1 MAEGAK
7 DSCVISP
14 RAVMTIDLDELAE
27 ELSEFEDK
35 KKAKSSSPL
44 QDRVIAGFEEI
55 NRFVD
60 EHERIPQNIEGRDIF
75 ERLYA
80 VRLKE
85 IRKLEV
91 SSELLSEIDSHG
103 LLLIEDDSDQMLDED
118 LDEDDLLA
126 ELETDFGETELSQ
139 LTHVRSSAEKRAA
152 EEIANRTI
160 CQDFDQFAPL
170 FKSVQADIKSGMR
183 PVVPFGK
190 DAKVEQGDFFI
201 VDGLTAYVAHA
212 GEEFK
217 KEGLDRTDAR
227 LRVIFS
233 NKTESDLL
241 RTSLQRAL
249 YKDDASRRVA
259 RDLEGS
265 LFGNM
270 LDQGD
275 VETGVI
281 YVLRS
286 LSEEPFI
293 AENRELIHK
302 IGVTGGSLEKRI
314 ANAQYEAT
322 YLLAGVEVVREFK
335 LVGINRKKLEKLLDD
350 FFSAA
355 RLDIEI
361 PDRFGKL
368 VRPREWFLVPLAVID
383 ETIQRIRE
391 GTITDFV
398 YDREA
403 ATLVPYKLG

>member
-1 MAEGAK
+1 
-7 DSCVISP
+7 
-14 RAVMTIDLDELAE
+14 MTIDLDELAE

-35 KKAKSSSPL
+35 KKAKSSSPI

-368 VRPREWFLVPLAVID
+368 VRPREWFLVPLVVID

-391 GTITDFV
+391 GTITNFV

>member
-1 MAEGAK
+1 
-7 DSCVISP
+7 
-14 RAVMTIDLDELAE
+14 MTIDLDELAE

-60 EHERIPQNIEGRDIF
+60 EHGRIPQNIEGRDIF

-391 GTITDFV
+391 GTITNFV

-403 ATLVPYKLG
+403 PTLVPYKLG

>member
-1 MAEGAK
+1 
-7 DSCVISP
+7 
-14 RAVMTIDLDELAE
+14 MTIDLDELAE

-368 VRPREWFLVPLAVID
+368 VRPREWFLVPLVVID

-391 GTITDFV
+391 GTITNFV

>member
-1 MAEGAK
+1 
-7 DSCVISP
+7 
-14 RAVMTIDLDELAE
+14 MTIDLDELAE

-183 PVVPFGK
+183 PVMPFGK

-368 VRPREWFLVPLAVID
+368 VRPREWFLVPLVVID

-391 GTITDFV
+391 GTITNFV

>member
-1 MAEGAK
+1 
-7 DSCVISP
+7 
-14 RAVMTIDLDELAE
+14 MTIDLDELAE

-35 KKAKSSSPL
+35 KKAKSSFPL

-55 NRFVD
+55 TQFVD
-60 EHERIPQNIEGRDIF
+60 EHGRIPQNIEGRDIF

-183 PVVPFGK
+183 PVMPFGK
-190 DAKVEQGDFFI
+190 DAKVKQGDFFI
-201 VDGLTAYVAHA
+201 VDGLTAYVADA

-233 NKTESDLL
+233 P
-241 RTSLQRAL
+241 
-249 YKDDASRRVA
+249 ASICKA
-259 RDLEGS
+259 
-265 LFGNM
+265 
-270 LDQGD
+270 
-275 VETGVI
+275 
-281 YVLRS
+281 
-286 LSEEPFI
+286 
-293 AENRELIHK
+293 
-302 IGVTGGSLEKRI
+302 
-314 ANAQYEAT
+314 
-322 YLLAGVEVVREFK
+322 
-335 LVGINRKKLEKLLDD
+335 
-350 FFSAA
+350 
-355 RLDIEI
+355 
-361 PDRFGKL
+361 
-368 VRPREWFLVPLAVID
+368 LAV
-383 ETIQRIRE
+383 
-391 GTITDFV
+391 
-398 YDREA
+398 
-403 ATLVPYKLG
+403 

>member
-1 MAEGAK
+1 
-7 DSCVISP
+7 
-14 RAVMTIDLDELAE
+14 MTIDLDELAE

-201 VDGLTAYVAHA
+201 VDGLTAYVADA

-293 AENRELIHK
+293 AENQELIHK

-391 GTITDFV
+391 GTITNFV
-398 YDREA
+398 YDRET

>member
-1 MAEGAK
+1 
-7 DSCVISP
+7 
-14 RAVMTIDLDELAE
+14 MTIDLDELAE

-60 EHERIPQNIEGRDIF
+60 EHGRIPQNIEGRDIF

-391 GTITDFV
+391 GTITNFV

>member
-1 MAEGAK
+1 
-7 DSCVISP
+7 
-14 RAVMTIDLDELAE
+14 MTIDLDELAE

-350 FFSAA
+350 FFSGA

-368 VRPREWFLVPLAVID
+368 VRPREWFLVPLHVID
-383 ETIQRIRE
+383 ETIERIKNL
-391 GTITDFV
+391 TNT
-398 YDREA
+398 
-403 ATLVPYKLG
+403 

>member
-1 MAEGAK
+1 
-7 DSCVISP
+7 
-14 RAVMTIDLDELAE
+14 MTIDLDELAE

-183 PVVPFGK
+183 PVMPFGK

-391 GTITDFV
+391 GTITNFV

>member
-1 MAEGAK
+1 
-7 DSCVISP
+7 
-14 RAVMTIDLDELAE
+14 MTIDLDELAE

-391 GTITDFV
+391 GTIMDFV
-398 YDREA
+398 YDRET

>member
-1 MAEGAK
+1 
-7 DSCVISP
+7 
-14 RAVMTIDLDELAE
+14 MTIDLDELAE

-391 GTITDFV
+391 GTITNFV
-398 YDREA
+398 YDRET

>member
-1 MAEGAK
+1 
-7 DSCVISP
+7 
-14 RAVMTIDLDELAE
+14 MTIDLDELAE

-201 VDGLTAYVAHA
+201 VDGLTAYVADA

-241 RTSLQRAL
+241 RTSLRRAL

-391 GTITDFV
+391 GTITNFV

-403 ATLVPYKLG
+403 ATLVTYKLG

>member
-1 MAEGAK
+1 
-7 DSCVISP
+7 
-14 RAVMTIDLDELAE
+14 MTIDLDELAE

-183 PVVPFGK
+183 PVMPFGK

>member
-1 MAEGAK
+1 
-7 DSCVISP
+7 
-14 RAVMTIDLDELAE
+14 MTIDLDELAE

-201 VDGLTAYVAHA
+201 VDGLTAYVADA

-293 AENRELIHK
+293 AENQELIHK

-391 GTITDFV
+391 GTITNFV

>member
-1 MAEGAK
+1 
-7 DSCVISP
+7 
-14 RAVMTIDLDELAE
+14 MTIDLDELAE

-249 YKDDASRRVA
+249 YKDDSSRRVA

-403 ATLVPYKLG
+403 ATLVPHKSG

>member
-1 MAEGAK
+1 
-7 DSCVISP
+7 
-14 RAVMTIDLDELAE
+14 MTIDLDELAE

-60 EHERIPQNIEGRDIF
+60 EHGRIPQNIEGRDIF

-183 PVVPFGK
+183 PVMPFGK

-391 GTITDFV
+391 GTITNFV
-398 YDREA
+398 YDRET

>member
-1 MAEGAK
+1 
-7 DSCVISP
+7 
-14 RAVMTIDLDELAE
+14 MTIDLDELAE

-160 CQDFDQFAPL
+160 CHDFDQFAPL

-391 GTITDFV
+391 GTITNFV

>member
-1 MAEGAK
+1 
-7 DSCVISP
+7 
-14 RAVMTIDLDELAE
+14 MTIDLDELAE

-391 GTITDFV
+391 GTITNFV

>member
-1 MAEGAK
+1 
-7 DSCVISP
+7 
-14 RAVMTIDLDELAE
+14 MTIDLDELAE

-55 NRFVD
+55 TRFVD
-60 EHERIPQNIEGRDIF
+60 EHGRIPENIEGRDIF

-103 LLLIEDDSDQMLDED
+103 LLLIEDDSDQMLGED

-190 DAKVEQGDFFI
+190 DAGVEQGDFFI
-201 VDGLTAYVAHA
+201 VDGLTAYVAYV

-249 YKDDASRRVA
+249 YKDEASRRVA
-259 RDLEGS
+259 KDLEGT
-265 LFGNM
+265 LFGTT
-270 LDQGD
+270 LDEGD
-275 VETGVI
+275 LETGII
-281 YVLRS
+281 YVARS
-286 LSEEPFI
+286 NSAEAFI
-293 AENRELIHK
+293 KENRTLIHK
-302 IGVTGGSLEKRI
+302 IGVTGGSVEKRV

-322 YLLAGVEVVREFK
+322 YLLAGVEIVREYK
-335 LVGINRKKLEKLLDD
+335 LVGINRKRLEELLKG
-350 FFSAA
+350 FFSVA

-361 PDRFGKL
+361 EDRFGKPY
-368 VRPREWFLVPLAVID
+368 RPQEWFLVPLNVVD

-391 GTITDFV
+391 GTIINYA
-398 YDREA
+398 YDPETA
-403 ATLVPYKLG
+403 SLKSTE

>member
-1 MAEGAK
+1 
-7 DSCVISP
+7 
-14 RAVMTIDLDELAE
+14 MTIDLDELAE

-183 PVVPFGK
+183 PVMPFGK

-391 GTITDFV
+391 GTITNFV

-403 ATLVPYKLG
+403 ATLVTYKLG

>member
-1 MAEGAK
+1 
-7 DSCVISP
+7 
-14 RAVMTIDLDELAE
+14 MTIDLDELAE

-103 LLLIEDDSDQMLDED
+103 LLLVEADSDQLIEEA

-126 ELETDFGETELSQ
+126 ELEPDFGETELSQ

-183 PVVPFGK
+183 PVAPFGK

-201 VDGLTAYVAHA
+201 VDGLTAYVADA

-241 RTSLQRAL
+241 RTSLQRVL

-391 GTITDFV
+391 GTITNFV

>member
-1 MAEGAK
+1 
-7 DSCVISP
+7 
-14 RAVMTIDLDELAE
+14 MTIDLDELAE

-183 PVVPFGK
+183 PVMPFGK

-201 VDGLTAYVAHA
+201 VDRLTAYVADA

-391 GTITDFV
+391 GTITNFV

>member
-1 MAEGAK
+1 M
-7 DSCVISP
+7 
-14 RAVMTIDLDELAE
+14 RIDLDELAE

-55 NRFVD
+55 NQFVD
-60 EHERIPQNIEGRDIF
+60 EHGRIPQNIEDRDIF

-403 ATLVPYKLG
+403 ATLVPHKSG

>member
-1 MAEGAK
+1 
-7 DSCVISP
+7 
-14 RAVMTIDLDELAE
+14 MTIDLDELAE

-183 PVVPFGK
+183 PVAPFGK

-368 VRPREWFLVPLAVID
+368 VRPREWFLVPLVVID

-391 GTITDFV
+391 GTITNFV

>member
-1 MAEGAK
+1 
-7 DSCVISP
+7 
-14 RAVMTIDLDELAE
+14 MTIDLDELAE

-391 GTITDFV
+391 GTITNFV

-403 ATLVPYKLG
+403 ATLVTYKLG

>member
-1 MAEGAK
+1 
-7 DSCVISP
+7 
-14 RAVMTIDLDELAE
+14 MTIDLDELAE

-55 NRFVD
+55 TRFVD

-398 YDREA
+398 YDRET
-403 ATLVPYKLG
+403 ATLVPHKLG

>member
-1 MAEGAK
+1 
-7 DSCVISP
+7 
-14 RAVMTIDLDELAE
+14 MTIDLDELAE

-170 FKSVQADIKSGMR
+170 FKSVQADIKSGKR

>member
-1 MAEGAK
+1 
-7 DSCVISP
+7 
-14 RAVMTIDLDELAE
+14 MTIDLDELAE

-293 AENRELIHK
+293 AENQELIHK

-391 GTITDFV
+391 GTITNFV

-403 ATLVPYKLG
+403 ATLVTYKLG

>member
-1 MAEGAK
+1 
-7 DSCVISP
+7 
-14 RAVMTIDLDELAE
+14 
-27 ELSEFEDK
+27 
-35 KKAKSSSPL
+35 
-44 QDRVIAGFEEI
+44 
-55 NRFVD
+55 
-60 EHERIPQNIEGRDIF
+60 
-75 ERLYA
+75 
-80 VRLKE
+80 
-85 IRKLEV
+85 
-91 SSELLSEIDSHG
+91 
-103 LLLIEDDSDQMLDED
+103 
-118 LDEDDLLA
+118 
-126 ELETDFGETELSQ
+126 
-139 LTHVRSSAEKRAA
+139 
-152 EEIANRTI
+152 
-160 CQDFDQFAPL
+160 
-170 FKSVQADIKSGMR
+170 
-183 PVVPFGK
+183 
-190 DAKVEQGDFFI
+190 
-201 VDGLTAYVAHA
+201 
-212 GEEFK
+212 
-217 KEGLDRTDAR
+217 
-227 LRVIFS
+227 VIFS

-391 GTITDFV
+391 GTITNFV

-403 ATLVPYKLG
+403 ATLVTYKLG

>member
-1 MAEGAK
+1 M
-7 DSCVISP
+7 
-14 RAVMTIDLDELAE
+14 
-27 ELSEFEDK
+27 
-35 KKAKSSSPL
+35 
-44 QDRVIAGFEEI
+44 
-55 NRFVD
+55 
-60 EHERIPQNIEGRDIF
+60 
-75 ERLYA
+75 
-80 VRLKE
+80 
-85 IRKLEV
+85 
-91 SSELLSEIDSHG
+91 
-103 LLLIEDDSDQMLDED
+103 
-118 LDEDDLLA
+118 
-126 ELETDFGETELSQ
+126 
-139 LTHVRSSAEKRAA
+139 
-152 EEIANRTI
+152 
-160 CQDFDQFAPL
+160 
-170 FKSVQADIKSGMR
+170 
-183 PVVPFGK
+183 PFWK

-201 VDGLTAYVAHA
+201 VDGLTAYVANA

-361 PDRFGKL
+361 QDRFGKL

-383 ETIQRIRE
+383 ETIQRIR
-391 GTITDFV
+391 
-398 YDREA
+398 
-403 ATLVPYKLG
+403 

>member
-1 MAEGAK
+1 
-7 DSCVISP
+7 
-14 RAVMTIDLDELAE
+14 MTIDLDELAE

-350 FFSAA
+350 FFSGA

-368 VRPREWFLVPLAVID
+368 VRPREWFLVPLHVID
-383 ETIQRIRE
+383 ETIERIKNL
-391 GTITDFV
+391 TITEVV
-398 YDREA
+398 YDPKKAE
-403 ATLVPYKLG
+403 LVPFK

>member
-1 MAEGAK
+1 
-7 DSCVISP
+7 
-14 RAVMTIDLDELAE
+14 MTIDLDELAE

-139 LTHVRSSAEKRAA
+139 LTHVRSSVEKRAA

-391 GTITDFV
+391 GTITNFV

>member
-1 MAEGAK
+1 
-7 DSCVISP
+7 
-14 RAVMTIDLDELAE
+14 MTIDLDELAE

-201 VDGLTAYVAHA
+201 VDGLTAYVADA